1 MSNLVI
7 PIEKLMQKNHDA
19 YPLLCEQAPI
29 PYIALPAFFDM
40 CSHAI
45 DEFIKLA
52 SQTSP
57 NDMYESDMVYV
68 LDELISNFHELM
80 TNDDPV
86 EFYSYKKEFEE
97 KHMPNFEHLIELMTR
112 CVDKPERLRRFYSR
126 LLAKVEQAYE
136 HHILGW

>member
-1 MSNLVI
+1 
-7 PIEKLMQKNHDA
+7 
-19 YPLLCEQAPI
+19 
-29 PYIALPAFFDM
+29 
-40 CSHAI
+40 
-45 DEFIKLA
+45 
-52 SQTSP
+52 
-57 NDMYESDMVYV
+57 MYESDMVYV